1 MKTHAITGSD
11 GIRLIVD
18 DHGDADAPSLILTH
32 GFAQCAHSWKRQ
44 YGSALKERF
53 RLITPDLRGH
63 GRSDKPHTTES
74 YTEGWRWAGDIAAV
88 IEHLELERP
97 ILLAWSYSG
106 LAACDFLR
114 FEDQS
119 KLGGLGLISA
129 RSKIGTEAA
138 GVMAGRLFHDLL
150 PGFLA
155 DEAATRIAGI
165 EAFLQSLTHAEIPAG
180 DYYEMV
186 GYNAVVP
193 PHVCRAML
201 ERTLDNDDVLSQV
214 MLPTWIIHG
223 DRDQSLVVALAKH
236 HAELIPHA
244 ELSIYPGVGHA
255 PFYEEPDRF
264 NRELES
270 FAERCLALAA

>member
-11 GIRLIVD
+11 GICLIVD
-18 DHGDADAPSLILTH
+18 DHGNADAPSLIFTH

-244 ELSIYPGVGHA
+244 ELSIYPDVGHA

>member
-18 DHGDADAPSLILTH
+18 DHGDADAPSLIFTH

-106 LAACDFLR
+106 LAACDFV
-114 FEDQS
+114 S
-119 KLGGLGLISA
+119 LGS
-129 RSKIGTEAA
+129 S
-138 GVMAGRLFHDLL
+138 
-150 PGFLA
+150 
-155 DEAATRIAGI
+155 
-165 EAFLQSLTHAEIPAG
+165 
-180 DYYEMV
+180 
-186 GYNAVVP
+186 
-193 PHVCRAML
+193 
-201 ERTLDNDDVLSQV
+201 
-214 MLPTWIIHG
+214 
-223 DRDQSLVVALAKH
+223 
-236 HAELIPHA
+236 
-244 ELSIYPGVGHA
+244 
-255 PFYEEPDRF
+255 
-264 NRELES
+264 
-270 FAERCLALAA
+270 